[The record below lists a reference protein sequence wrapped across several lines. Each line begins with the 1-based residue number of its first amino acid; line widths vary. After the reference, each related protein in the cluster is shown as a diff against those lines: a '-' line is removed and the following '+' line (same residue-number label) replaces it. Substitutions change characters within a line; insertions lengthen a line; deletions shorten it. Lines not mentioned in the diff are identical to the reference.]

1 MKILMALALGRDV
14 GDPFIFINDGV
25 LKGRGASQGQGLYCL
40 VAAELGMKPR
50 PSVGCRI
57 KIEC

>member
-25 LKGRGASQGQGLYCL
+25 LKGRGSL
-40 VAAELGMKPR
+40 VAAELGMNPR

-57 KIEC
+57 KTEC